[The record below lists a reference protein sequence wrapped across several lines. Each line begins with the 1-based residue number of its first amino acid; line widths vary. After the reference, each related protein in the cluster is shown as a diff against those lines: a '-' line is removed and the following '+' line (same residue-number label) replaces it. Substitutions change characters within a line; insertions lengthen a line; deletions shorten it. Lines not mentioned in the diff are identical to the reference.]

1 MTNEIYRSSWWGIG
15 VYNAISWG
23 VTYLIDSLSNAYIV
37 YKDRVIADGGTFEN
51 SMCLMEETRKF
62 NI

>member
-1 MTNEIYRSSWWGIG
+1 MENEIYRSSWWGYG

-23 VTYLIDSLSNAYIV
+23 ISYLLDSLSNTYIV
-37 YKDRVIADGGTFEN
+37 YKDRVIADGGVFEN

-62 NI
+62 N

>member
-1 MTNEIYRSSWWGIG
+1 MANESYRVSWWGLG

-23 VTYLIDSLSNAYIV
+23 LTYLLNSLSNSYYV

-51 SMCLMEETRKF
+51 SMCLMKETRKF
-62 NI
+62 N

>member
-1 MTNEIYRSSWWGIG
+1 MANEIYRVSWWGKG

-23 VTYLIDSLSNAYIV
+23 ISYLLDSLSNTYYS

-51 SMCLMEETRKF
+51 SMCLMEETRKY
-62 NI
+62 N